1 MWDPSDSGY
10 DPWAEPD
17 RDDLANDVTDE
28 QRAAIKED
36 LSPGEEI
43 LWAERACPPP
53 VPVIRVVPALFTAF
67 LCGVSGFALAVL
79 FGIYGLRVMTV
90 AETLFVLGLAPA
102 ALGLVIAAGLVVRYI
117 HFRRLTQRL
126 ARTFYALTDRR
137 VIVGIDSP
145 GDGADAISGSAL
157 ALGMFDDTLCVEHR
171 DGSGDVFFTS
181 EGSVVWP
188 ETSFIGVASVRQVDR
203 LVREALF
210 EFEMQWNPRG
220 GAGFELSP

>member
-1 MWDPSDSGY
+1 MWDPSGTGRDA
-10 DPWAEPD
+10 WAEPD

-43 LWAERACPPP
+43 LWAEKACPPP
-53 VPVIRVVPALFTAF
+53 VPVIGVVPALFTAF

-90 AETLFVLGLAPA
+90 AETMFVLGLAPA
-102 ALGLVIAAGLVVRYI
+102 ALGLVIAAGLVVRYVR
-117 HFRRLTQRL
+117 FRRLTRRL

-137 VIVGIDSP
+137 VIVGTDSP
-145 GDGADAISGSAL
+145 DDGAVAVSGSAL
-157 ALGMFDDTLCVEHR
+157 ALDMFDDTLCLEHR
-171 DGSGDVFFTS
+171 DGSGDVYFVS
-181 EGSVVWP
+181 DGSVVWP
-188 ETSFIGVASVRQVDR
+188 ETSFIGVARVRQVDR

-210 EFEMQWNPRG
+210 DFEAQWKPRG
-220 GAGFELSP
+220 GAGFEFSP